1 MSKLL
6 ATLGISL
13 ILASTAASAAAPAAK
28 SPGKPGNSAA
38 AQKYC
43 FKFEGGTGTRIST
56 TECRTKAEW
65 RRLGVDVDNLSSN

>member
-6 ATLGISL
+6 ATVGLGM
-13 ILASTAASAAAPAAK
+13 ILASTAATAAPVSKPAQKPSAA
-28 SPGKPGNSAA
+28 SE
-38 AQKYC
+38 QKYC

-65 RRLGVDVDNLSSN
+65 RRLGVDVDNPSGN